1 MLIAGY
7 PITLIP
13 PDGKKIDTYLPSELL
28 TELFLYSIESNKIKF
43 GHLAS
48 VCGYWSS
55 VITAIPHIWSTLRVE
70 ICTETEKIATWLQRA
85 YPKKVAIDA
94 WRDRDSLAKA
104 PAFAALQDALA
115 TTSQWHELTIS
126 SFPSE
131 DIASQLG
138 LDGRRLTQ

>member
-1 MLIAGY
+1 M
-7 PITLIP
+7 
-13 PDGKKIDTYLPSELL
+13 
-28 TELFLYSIESNKIKF
+28 ESNQIKS
-43 GHLAS
+43 GHLVS

-55 VITAIPHIWSTLRVE
+55 VITAIRSTLRVGT
-70 ICTETEKIATWLQRA
+70 CTETEKVAIWLQRA

-94 WRDRDSLAKA
+94 WRDRDSPTKA
-104 PAFAALQDALA
+104 PAFAALQDAPA

-138 LDGRRLTQ
+138 LGGRRLTK